1 MKNDFYQKKRYL
13 KKTINDLNESIY
25 DVGISL

>member
-1 MKNDFYQKKRYL
+1 MKNDFYQKKKHL